1 MSKYNLEVMRKK
13 LKKDLDNYRYHH
25 TLGVMYTAASL
36 AMCYGMDIIQAQT
49 AGLLHDC
56 AKCYTDEEQLALC
69 HKYNIQV
76 TEAEQKSPY
85 LLHAKLGAYFA
96 GKNYG
101 IRDQEILGAIR
112 YHTTGRPGMTDLEK
126 IIYLA
131 DYIEPMRDKASN
143 LKRIR
148 RLAFTSLDEAMY
160 AVLKDTLYYLGNS
173 SKSVDPVTQEAYDYY
188 AAIPGIADGPAGQ
201 EMNL

>member
-1 MSKYNLEVMRKK
+1 MSNAIHKIRKK
-13 LKKDLDNYRYHH
+13 VKEYLDQDRYEH
-25 TLGVMYTAASL
+25 TLGVMYTSASL
-36 AMCYGMDIIQAQT
+36 AMCYGMDIIQAET

-69 HKYNIQV
+69 YKYNIEV

-96 GKNYG
+96 SRSYG
-101 IRDQEILGAIR
+101 VSDQEILDAIR

-126 IIYLA
+126 VIYLA

-148 RLAFTSLDEAMY
+148 RLAFASLDEAMY
-160 AVLKDTLYYLGNS
+160 SVLKDTLHYLENS
-173 SKSVDPVTQEAYDYY
+173 PKSVDPATEEAYEYY
-188 AAIPGIADGPAGQ
+188 AKKLY
-201 EMNL
+201 EKE